1 MFRRYFWQQ
10 TSTPCT
16 GVIAMTQLLERLRPR
31 KKVFKADILSRFGET
46 ICLPQMEIPTPLQE
60 HPTSSPLVEDRRVW
74 EEEPERWDGL
84 S

>member
-1 MFRRYFWQQ
+1 
-10 TSTPCT
+10 
-16 GVIAMTQLLERLRPR
+16 MTHLLERLRPR

-46 ICLPQMEIPTPLQE
+46 ICLPEMEIPTSLHDRPA
-60 HPTSSPLVEDRRVW
+60 PPVIEDRRVW

>member
-1 MFRRYFWQQ
+1 
-10 TSTPCT
+10 
-16 GVIAMTQLLERLRPR
+16 MTHLLERLRPR

-46 ICLPQMEIPTPLQE
+46 ICLPELEIPTPARQR
-60 HPTSSPLVEDRRVW
+60 PAPLPVAEDRRAW

>member
-46 ICLPQMEIPTPLQE
+46 ICLPELSIPPVVRE
-60 HPTSSPLVEDRRVW
+60 RPVAAPAVEERRAW
-74 EEEPERWDGL
+74 DEDPERWDGL